1 MQINRRRVLHGFGA
15 ALAAGAAR
23 QAFAAESYPER
34 PIRIIVPSTAGGPY
48 DVIPRFVVDYI
59 SRKYGWTIAVENRPG
74 ASGIVGVVAA
84 KQALPDGHTLV
95 VPSSATHGSEPAF
108 NHALP
113 YDPYT
118 DLAPIILLAQGA
130 LVLLVGKQ
138 MPVNSVADLIALI
151 RAKPGALKFSSAG
164 YLTQQHL
171 AVAQMMQR
179 AGLPQDAATHVP
191 YRGLV
196 EAVRGLLAGEVDFM
210 IVSTGSVKGYIANG
224 DLRALAITSPS
235 RSSHLPNVP
244 TFAEA
249 AFPGYQIIAW
259 CALAAP
265 AGTPQQILDRWNTVA
280 NEALKDDDVHA
291 RIEKMDYDVRGGSAA
306 SYTAF
311 FKQDIE
317 TYRQLAA
324 ATGLKEE

>member
-1 MQINRRRVLHGFGA
+1 MRIDRRWALRGFGA
-15 ALAAGAAR
+15 ALATGTVGN
-23 QAFAAESYPER
+23 AFAQEPYPTR

-48 DVIPRFVVDYI
+48 DVIPRFVTDYV
-59 SRKYGWTIAVENRPG
+59 SRKYGWTIVVENRPG

-84 KQALPDGHTLV
+84 KQALPDGYTLV
-95 VPSSATHGSEPAF
+95 IPSSATHGSEPAF

-151 RAKPGALKFSSAG
+151 RAQPGALKFSSAG

-171 AVAQMMQR
+171 ATALMLQR
-179 AGLPQDAATHVP
+179 AGLPQDACTHVP

-210 IVSTGSVKGYIANG
+210 IVSTGSVKAYIANG
-224 DLRALAITSPS
+224 DLRALAITSPE
-235 RSSHLPNVP
+235 RSTHLPNVP
-244 TFAEA
+244 TFSEA
-249 AFPGYQIIAW
+249 AFPGYQLMAW

-265 AGTPQQILDRWNTVA
+265 AGTPQSILDRWNAVA
-280 NEALKDDDVHA
+280 NEALKNDDVRAH
-291 RIEKMDYDVRGGSAA
+291 IDKVDYDVGGGSAA

-311 FKQDIE
+311 FRHDIE